1 VKKRRN
7 TSLCAAEANKKQNSK
22 KKIFRYGLA
31 SILSTISNLVF
42 LFHPF
47 MAATKLTNPTTWLL
61 LYSCRVH
68 KQHTCSFVSQHKH
81 EITVRWNKTE
91 FLLDET
97 VPSEHTQSPANSKP
111 VWLW

>member
-47 MAATKLTNPTTWLL
+47 MAATKLTNPTT
-61 LYSCRVH
+61 
-68 KQHTCSFVSQHKH
+68 
-81 EITVRWNKTE
+81 
-91 FLLDET
+91 
-97 VPSEHTQSPANSKP
+97 
-111 VWLW
+111 